1 MKNQVKDRSYVSG
14 SFKKLT
20 EIQKADALKH
30 FNKTAIKIIKNYKNK

>member
-20 EIQKADALKH
+20 ETQKADALEH
-30 FNKTAIKIIKNYKNK
+30 FNETAKKIIKNYRNK